1 MVQSYIYAFMWCY
14 IFLTFLYSEAS
25 QADIRQ
31 LVEGADA
38 LLNLAAVATSLAS
51 QRHLGESVGSSAPP
65 HSSAPSSRHHAPR
78 LHHSPATPHLGRIHI
93 LKPSAA
99 RSAAGKNGSKAK
111 SEVAHNN
118 NTILTNNNKVLKVKR
133 FSSRASSR
141 QQLSPSSH

>member
-1 MVQSYIYAFMWCY
+1 M
-14 IFLTFLYSEAS
+14 
-25 QADIRQ
+25 RQ

-51 QRHLGESVGSSAPP
+51 QRHLGEDVVSSPP
-65 HSSAPSSRHHAPR
+65 HSSAPLGRHNVPR
-78 LHHSPATPHLGRIHI
+78 LHHSTAASHLGRVHI

-99 RSAAGKNGSKAK
+99 KSASGKNSSKTK

-133 FSSRASSR
+133 FSSRASNR
-141 QQLSPSSH
+141 HQLSPSSQ